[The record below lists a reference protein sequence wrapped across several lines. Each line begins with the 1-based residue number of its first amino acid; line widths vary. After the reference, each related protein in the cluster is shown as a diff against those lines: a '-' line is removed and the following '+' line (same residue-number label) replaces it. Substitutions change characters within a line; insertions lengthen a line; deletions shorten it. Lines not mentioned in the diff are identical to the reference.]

1 MTHLCHLH
9 SPPTQTQPGFCETT
23 RGQNGSARDEVLLYW
38 RCGFDRFGSVRASG
52 IFFGILLVVAF
63 PAVGRA
69 DGDLA
74 EPPEIFT
81 SKIRGM
87 GNLGLASA
95 VGEVGGTLTYSPVPA
110 FQIEL
115 GIGLGITGLQYSVMP
130 KLSLG
135 HLPRYHLILGL
146 GPSLSGLHK
155 DIEGVVQYSVWLN
168 GEVGYE
174 YRSPGG
180 FAFLVAGGFTYALA
194 SDQTYSSC
202 YAYCDSDQNYPLR
215 HVAGSI
221 YPQGRIAFGR
231 WF

>member
-1 MTHLCHLH
+1 VLADVTRILRDDAK
-9 SPPTQTQPGFCETT
+9 SGREREGGGFFCQ
-23 RGQNGSARDEVLLYW
+23 GG
-38 RCGFDRFGSVRASG
+38 GFDRFLSVRTHG
-52 IFFGILLVVAF
+52 TFFGILLVVVLPSTA
-63 PAVGRA
+63 RS
-69 DGDLA
+69 DGDST
-74 EPPEIFT
+74 EPAEIFT

-95 VGEVGGTLTYSPVPA
+95 VGEVGGTFTYSPVPA

-115 GIGLGITGLQYSVMP
+115 GVGFGITGLQLSLMP

-155 DIEGVVQYSVWLN
+155 NVEGVVQYSLWLN
-168 GEVGYE
+168 GEAGYE
-174 YRSPGG
+174 HRSPSG

-194 SDQTYSSC
+194 SDQTYRSC
-202 YAYCDSDQNYPLR
+202 YAFCDSDENYPVR

>member
-1 MTHLCHLH
+1 MTQILRDDAK
-9 SPPTQTQPGFCETT
+9 SGRKRKGGGFFCQ
-23 RGQNGSARDEVLLYW
+23 GG
-38 RCGFDRFGSVRASG
+38 GFDRFLSVRTRG
-52 IFFGILLVVAF
+52 TFFGILLVVAL
-63 PAVGRA
+63 PSTARS
-69 DGDLA
+69 DGDST
-74 EPPEIFT
+74 EPAEIFT

-115 GIGLGITGLQYSVMP
+115 GVGLGITGLQLSVMP

-155 DIEGVVQYSVWLN
+155 DSQGVVQYSVWLN

-180 FAFLVAGGFTYALA
+180 FAFLVAGGFTYAVA
-194 SDQTYSSC
+194 SDQTYKSC
-202 YAYCDSDQNYPLR
+202 YAYCDSDQIYPLR
-215 HVAGSI
+215 HFAGSI